1 MSTVAESRPLA
12 GRRLLVVEDEM
23 FVAMLIE
30 DILTDLGCEVV
41 GPAASVAEALR
52 LTAGSAPLDGAV
64 LDVNLGAETVYPVA
78 DALQRAQVPYVF
90 VTGYS
95 AASLNE
101 AHRGQPLIQKPF
113 NPDSFAAE
121 LAQGLAQG

>member
-1 MSTVAESRPLA
+1 MSTVAESRPFA

-30 DILTDLGCEVV
+30 DILTDLGCQVV

-52 LTAGSAPLDGAV
+52 LAGSAPLDGAV
-64 LDVNLGAETVYPVA
+64 LDVNLGTETVYPVA
-78 DALQRAQVPYVF
+78 DALQRAHVPYVF

-95 AASLNE
+95 AASLAE

-113 NPDSFAAE
+113 NPDSFATQ